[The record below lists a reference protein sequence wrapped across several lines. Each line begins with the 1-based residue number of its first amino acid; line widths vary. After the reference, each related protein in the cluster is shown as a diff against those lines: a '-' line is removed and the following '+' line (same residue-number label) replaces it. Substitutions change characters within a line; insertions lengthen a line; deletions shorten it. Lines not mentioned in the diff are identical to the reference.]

1 MEKDRAFL
9 GLGLIAVAENQPD
22 EALKSLARF
31 EKETLGS
38 PLVSTVAGIKGDL
51 LVGKRKFDEAKAE
64 YERIL
69 EMPYAARQVKAQ
81 TLLKLGDLLVKQKQ
95 DLKSAAYF
103 ERVYV
108 SYGKYLPEVAQA
120 YWKRGQALDRLGM
133 ADKALE
139 VYREL
144 GLRTELAALPEAQ
157 QAVQLLNKRSPD
169 WRLTPST
176 TEPAAKPP
184 AAKPT
189 T

>member
-1 MEKDRAFL
+1 MLRKKDPAASQALLLEALPLVKAKSTSPRIIADCADALRESGKLAEARALYVELRKWHPRAMEKDRAFL

-81 TLLKLGDLLVKQKQ
+81 TLLKKKLHRMIFRDA
-95 DLKSAAYF
+95 S
-103 ERVYV
+103 YV
-108 SYGKYLPEVAQA
+108 LHWE
-120 YWKRGQALDRLGM
+120 GM
-133 ADKALE
+133 HRHVCHITKTML
-139 VYREL
+139 
-144 GLRTELAALPEAQ
+144 
-157 QAVQLLNKRSPD
+157 
-169 WRLTPST
+169 
-176 TEPAAKPP
+176 
-184 AAKPT
+184 
-189 T
+189 